1 MIKKLFGKAD
11 EDQYIELDM
20 TEEKGDERVVIQVER
35 LEAFADSER
44 ILNKLRGGS
53 IILTK
58 IKHLRDKDD
67 AEFKRS
73 MEKIKKVCMNI
84 GGEIG
89 ALGTDWILL
98 APSFAKIH
106 KAAA

>member
-44 ILNKLRGGS
+44 ILNKLRGVQ
-53 IILTK
+53 
-58 IKHLRDKDD
+58 HHPHQDK
-67 AEFKRS
+67 
-73 MEKIKKVCMNI
+73 
-84 GGEIG
+84 
-89 ALGTDWILL
+89 
-98 APSFAKIH
+98 APKGQG
-106 KAAA
+106 